1 MLVPHGVKSF
11 IIKVQKGIFPVGF
24 VILVPREN
32 DQIFTQK
39 SNIFYLM
46 ALNWS
51 QVSAYT
57 PPKPFLDVTYTL
69 GDSNIQG
76 YRPRRLTS
84 RDKIENVIRIGHS
97 EKKYENGQKKKP
109 IRFQSSKSKFWLI
122 QKLPMDVGNILYE
135 SECWFRALKTNE
147 VFFWQFSLFR
157 KKVENGSK
165 VVQRTENIV
174 PYHLITLPH
183 YTDDM

>member
-1 MLVPHGVKSF
+1 MNVIIWMLVAHGVTSF
-11 IIKVQKGIFPVGF
+11 FIKVQKGIFPVRF
-24 VILVPREN
+24 VVLVPREN

-84 RDKIENVIRIGHS
+84 RDKIENVITIGHS
-97 EKKYENGQKKKP
+97 EKNTKIVKKKP
-109 IRFQSSKSKFWLI
+109 HSFL
-122 QKLPMDVGNILYE
+122 KL
-135 SECWFRALKTNE
+135 
-147 VFFWQFSLFR
+147 
-157 KKVENGSK
+157 
-165 VVQRTENIV
+165 
-174 PYHLITLPH
+174 
-183 YTDDM
+183 